1 MSRPTVIAAVLGV
14 VLGAG
19 AVLGLQALRGGPSA
33 RARASA
39 PAAAQGAVPPAE
51 AAAPGPAAAT
61 LAAPTAQ
68 APAPAA
74 TAGAP
79 AAPNARPGSAAAA
92 VAPALLLPPP
102 ASASL
107 AELRAREQAQREALV
122 ALTRALSAPRV
133 RDVGDVFDQTPE
145 ELAAM
150 AADCALRYDVPPFGS
165 EPALLSDAEVAKLGL
180 SFAERESHDRL
191 LTALNRSV
199 RDDVRALYVELT
211 GDRAGADDL
220 DLWALRQELVAK
232 ALPADR
238 IEAQRRIAAERAG
251 LATPPTPA
259 QLASRPVYERFLR
272 RLIASADELER
283 ALAGEVGPASANAL
297 RRARGSRF
305 ALSGCEDGVAAST
318 R

>member
-1 MSRPTVIAAVLGV
+1 MSRPTVIAAVLGAL
-14 VLGAG
+14 LGAG
-19 AVLGLQALRGGPSA
+19 AVLGVQALRGGSPA
-33 RARASA
+33 RQPARVAA
-39 PAAAQGAVPPAE
+39 PGPVPPAE
-51 AAAPGPAAAT
+51 AAAPGSAAPG
-61 LAAPTAQ
+61 LSAPTAQ
-68 APAPAA
+68 APVAQPAVAPAP
-74 TAGAP
+74 GI
-79 AAPNARPGSAAAA
+79 RPGSAATA

-102 ASASL
+102 ASATL

-122 ALTRALSAPRV
+122 NLTRALSAPRV

-150 AADCALRYDVPPFGS
+150 ATDCALRYDVPPFGQQ
-165 EPALLSDAEVAKLGL
+165 PALLGDSEVAKLGL

-220 DLWALRQELVAK
+220 DLWALRQEIVAK

-251 LATPPTPA
+251 LATPPTPT

-272 RLIASADELER
+272 RLIASADELEHS
-283 ALAGEVGPASANAL
+283 LAGEVGPASANAL

>member
-1 MSRPTVIAAVLGV
+1 MSRQTVIAAMLGAL
-14 VLGAG
+14 LGAG
-19 AVLGLQALRGGPSA
+19 AVLGVQALRGGPPA
-33 RARASA
+33 RTARVEA
-39 PAAAQGAVPPAE
+39 PGPVAPAE
-51 AAAPGPAAAT
+51 AAAPGPAAQI
-61 LAAPTAQ
+61 AQ
-68 APAPAA
+68 APAAQAPVAQPP
-74 TAGAP
+74 GAP
-79 AAPNARPGSAAAA
+79 PPAARPGSAASA

-102 ASASL
+102 AGASL

-122 ALTRALSAPRV
+122 NLTRALSAPRV

-145 ELAAM
+145 ELTAM
-150 AADCALRYDVPPFGS
+150 AADCALRYDVPPFGQ
-165 EPALLSDAEVAKLGL
+165 EPQLLSDSEVAKLGL
-180 SFAERESHDRL
+180 SFSERESHDRL

-220 DLWALRQELVAK
+220 DLWALRQEIVAK

-251 LATPPTPA
+251 QATPPTPA
-259 QLASRPVYERFLR
+259 QLGSRPVYERFLR
-272 RLIASADELER
+272 RLIASADEFEH
-283 ALAGEVGPASANAL
+283 ALAGEVGPASANAV